1 MSSYT
6 DEEDEILCDGFKSL
20 VITPDDD
27 STTCTLNE
35 TFSHSDA
42 SGHSCEVQSLWRCD
56 ICEEYRSYDYEDV
69 VRHEE
74 TCTAFAIDRNS
85 DDGSEDETE
94 NDASKEE
101 SIYRSADI
109 MICTVCKTYMTVDRE
124 KMARHEKICAADGF
138 VMNEGSSCE
147 TDSTNIDSDGDSSS
161 GSSEEESSFYTSRFK
176 EISSDETD
184 DSETESG
191 SYSAEQCESSRGDDS
206 ESDLDDDDSVSSI
219 SSNES
224 NVSLLSTKSNTY
236 KSYY

>member
-74 TCTAFAIDRNS
+74 TCTAFAIDRNRMM
-85 DDGSEDETE
+85 GV
-94 NDASKEE
+94 K
-101 SIYRSADI
+101 
-109 MICTVCKTYMTVDRE
+109 MKLKTMQ
-124 KMARHEKICAADGF
+124 ARKRVFTGPL
-138 VMNEGSSCE
+138 
-147 TDSTNIDSDGDSSS
+147 T
-161 GSSEEESSFYTSRFK
+161 
-176 EISSDETD
+176 
-184 DSETESG
+184 
-191 SYSAEQCESSRGDDS
+191 
-206 ESDLDDDDSVSSI
+206 
-219 SSNES
+219 
-224 NVSLLSTKSNTY
+224 
-236 KSYY
+236 